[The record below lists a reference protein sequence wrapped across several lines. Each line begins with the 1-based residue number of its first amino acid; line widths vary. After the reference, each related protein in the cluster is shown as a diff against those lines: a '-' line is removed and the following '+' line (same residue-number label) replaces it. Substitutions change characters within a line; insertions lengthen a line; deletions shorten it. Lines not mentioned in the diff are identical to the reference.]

1 MKPKVCLVSL
11 GCAKNLVDSE
21 NMLGLLKAQG
31 FDLAPE
37 LNKADIGIVNT
48 CGFIQPAIE
57 ESIGMILDIAGMK
70 SAGKLKKLYVT
81 GCLVQR
87 FGYKLKKEMPEVD
100 GWLGTGEIHRIARLL
115 KGNTDGGT
123 PFLINRPIYLA
134 DHKTPRIQS
143 SPFYTAY
150 VKLAEG
156 CSHRCS
162 YCTIP
167 GIRGPLRSRAT
178 GSVVTEVA
186 SMVER
191 GVKEINLIA
200 QDTTSYGKDLKNGAC
215 LENLLEKLVS
225 IKGLQWIR
233 ILYSHPHGISDHLLS
248 LMEAHEEICPYLD
261 IPLQHVH
268 SGILEKM
275 GRYSKQENPWQLV
288 ERLRNRKRPIA
299 LRSTLMVGFPGE
311 TDDAFRELYDFVS
324 QAKFEHLGVFIYS
337 PEKGT
342 RAARL
347 GQNVDRKAA
356 EERRDALMRLQAGI
370 SLEKHKGMI
379 GKVVA
384 VLMEGRS
391 EETDLL
397 LKGRTAA
404 MAPDVDAQILIN
416 KGKGSAGEILPVKI
430 LEAYE
435 YDLIG
440 EICSLTGKGVK
451 SKVKRCA

>member
-1 MKPKVCLVSL
+1 MTIDESPMKPRVCIVTL

-21 NMLGLLKAQG
+21 NMLGLVKAQG
-31 FDLAPE
+31 FAVARDLEEAE
-37 LNKADIGIVNT
+37 IGIINT
-48 CGFIQPAIE
+48 CGFIEPAIE
-57 ESIGMILDIAGMK
+57 ESVGMILEIAAMK

-87 FGYKLKKEMPEVD
+87 FGYKLKRELPEVD
-100 GWLGTGEIHRIARLL
+100 GWLGTGQIHHIAHLL
-115 KGNTDGGT
+115 AETRGGPT
-123 PFLINRPIYLA
+123 PFLISRPTYLA
-134 DHKTPRIQS
+134 GDQTPRIQS

-150 VKLAEG
+150 VKIAEG

-167 GIRGPLRSRAT
+167 AIRGPLRSRPP
-178 GSVVTEVA
+178 GSVVAEVA
-186 SMVER
+186 AMAVR

-200 QDTTSYGKDLKNGAC
+200 QDTTSYGKDLKGGGS
-215 LENLLEKLVS
+215 LEDLLQALIPV
-225 IKGLQWIR
+225 KGLQWIR
-233 ILYSHPHGISDHLLS
+233 ILYGHPRGISDRLLD
-248 LMEAHEEICPYLD
+248 LMEEYEEICPYLD

-268 SGILEKM
+268 SGVLKKM
-275 GRYSKQENPWQLV
+275 GRYSNRENPWQLL
-288 ERLRNRKRPIA
+288 ERIRSRKRPMA

-311 TDDAFRELYDFVS
+311 TEGAFRELYDFVS
-324 QAKFEHLGVFIYS
+324 QAEFEHLGVFIYS
-337 PEKGT
+337 AEKGT

-347 GQNVDRKAA
+347 DRPIDQGVA

-370 SLEKHKGMI
+370 SLKKHRKMI

-384 VLMEGRS
+384 VLIEGPS

-404 MAPDVDAQILIN
+404 MAPDVDAQVLIN
-416 KGKGSAGEILPVKI
+416 KGKGVVGEILRVKI
-430 LEAYE
+430 RAAHE

-440 EICSLTGKGVK
+440 EIS
-451 SKVKRCA
+451 S